1 MSLSS
6 SFNDFSLAE
15 LFQLIDQGKK
25 SGCLTVRTLPELNC
39 AESKSQHY
47 YIWFNQGRV
56 VAAAN
61 RLNGQC
67 LVSKITQR
75 NWANRVEI
83 EENTT
88 VASTPLG
95 LSLKIQGVL
104 SGEQL
109 NLLFAGQI
117 QQIRQLFEIQKGVF
131 KFDSKINVPWR
142 EMTGLSLKA
151 IEVVFMALRVLKNWE
166 VLEDALPDK
175 NSAIQSSPESKP
187 QIPLSPL
194 EWHVWEFAKGNVSLL
209 GIANQLNQPI
219 ALIRQASF
227 RLILAGLVEEVPL
240 VKFSTEIEDSIDLSV
255 MAFSD
260 YGRQKRNEQPLQVST
275 AFLQNLVG
283 FLRSK
288 T

>member
-25 SGCLTVRTLPELNC
+25 SGCLTVRTLPELHST
-39 AESKSQHY
+39 ESKSEHY

-56 VAAAN
+56 VAAAT

-75 NWANRVEI
+75 NWANRTQV
-83 EENTT
+83 EENAT

-104 SGEQL
+104 NSEQL

-131 KFDSKINVPWR
+131 KFDSKTNVPWR

-209 GIANQLNQPI
+209 AIANQLNQPV

-227 RLILAGLVEEVPL
+227 RLMLAGLVEEVPL
-240 VKFSTEIEDSIDLSV
+240 VKFSAEIEDSIDLSV
-255 MAFSD
+255 MAFSH
-260 YGRQKRNEQPLQVST
+260 YGRPKRNEQPLQVST

>member
-25 SGCLTVRTLPELNC
+25 SGCLTVRTLPELNS
-39 AESKSQHY
+39 AESKSQNY

-56 VAAAN
+56 VAATS
-61 RLNGQC
+61 RLSGQC
-67 LVSKITQR
+67 LVSRITQR
-75 NWANRVEI
+75 NWASRVEI
-83 EENTT
+83 EENATL
-88 VASTPLG
+88 ASMPLG
-95 LSLKIQGVL
+95 LSLKIQGIL
-104 SGEQL
+104 SSEQL

-142 EMTGLSLKA
+142 EMTGLSLRA

-175 NSAIQSSPESKP
+175 NNAIQSIPESKP

-194 EWHVWEFAKGNVSLL
+194 EWHVWEFAKGNVSLQ

-219 ALIRQASF
+219 ELIRQASF

-240 VKFSTEIEDSIDLSV
+240 IKLSPEIEDPMDLSV
-255 MAFSD
+255 MAFSN